1 MSPHPSQ
8 EEPLQRLT
16 HIVNS
21 FLQRPDI
28 GPFREPVDWRGLE
41 LHDYPKIIKKM
52 MDLGTVKRKLERKQY
67 YTAAECADDIR
78 LIWSNCMTYNADG
91 SDFWLL
97 AKSFARRF
105 EDRYRKIRQECKFT
119 VYGIIHVYVA
129 LSHGFNFYQRYL
141 SSNNVIFKN
150 YCYEVDVGVDLTPD
164 GKGSEN
170 VSSSKASKDS
180 KGSAP
185 NSPAG
190 ASYPLDARAK
200 FGANLFLLSG
210 IELAHVIMTLERECP
225 QALEYVKEEVQ
236 VTDDPNESEENKCQS
251 VSQAKVEINVDEI
264 THQVFQELSS
274 YVSDKVGT
282 KGHSDVK
289 MQDITSGGSSRPKKK
304 KQRK

>member
-1 MSPHPSQ
+1 MPPHPSQ

-119 VYGIIHVYVA
+119 IYCIIINIYVPFSILLWFTF
-129 LSHGFNFYQRYL
+129 LSPSSHLILSL
-141 SSNNVIFKN
+141 SSKN
-150 YCYEVDVGVDLTPD
+150 IAIKSTWG
-164 GKGSEN
+164 
-170 VSSSKASKDS
+170 
-180 KGSAP
+180 
-185 NSPAG
+185 
-190 ASYPLDARAK
+190 
-200 FGANLFLLSG
+200 
-210 IELAHVIMTLERECP
+210 
-225 QALEYVKEEVQ
+225 
-236 VTDDPNESEENKCQS
+236 
-251 VSQAKVEINVDEI
+251 
-264 THQVFQELSS
+264 
-274 YVSDKVGT
+274 
-282 KGHSDVK
+282 
-289 MQDITSGGSSRPKKK
+289 
-304 KQRK
+304 